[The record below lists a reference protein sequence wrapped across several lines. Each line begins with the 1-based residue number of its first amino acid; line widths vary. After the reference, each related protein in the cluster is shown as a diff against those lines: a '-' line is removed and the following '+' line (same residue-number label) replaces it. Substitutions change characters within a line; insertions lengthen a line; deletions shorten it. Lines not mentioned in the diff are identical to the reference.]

1 MTTIFLY
8 HNYRAVTPANQLHTI
23 FVLKSTPIRAN
34 TKPIPSNNARRGL
47 RSTAKAAIELCR
59 RQVCIALNRPY
70 TIPLCLTAAPINP
83 LA

>member
-1 MTTIFLY
+1 MTTIFLH
-8 HNYRAVTPANQLHTI
+8 HNYRAVTPTNQLHTL
-23 FVLKSTPIRAN
+23 FVLKAKPIRAN

-59 RQVCIALNRPY
+59 RQICIALNRPY

-83 LA
+83 SG